1 MEKNKV
7 NLLYKDLSYQ
17 IQGIAIEIRKNFG
30 PGFKEIIYQN
40 AFEEE
45 LRERKINFKR
55 ERNIKIYS
63 PKTGKII
70 GNYRPDFL
78 IEDKIIVEIK
88 AVDLIPKNF
97 IDQIYSYLRNSKYQ
111 LGYFINFKSPKL
123 YIKRIIYT
131 NDRKLFLRKTLNERI
146 QTLNYRH

>member
-1 MEKNKV
+1 MV
-7 NLLYKDLSYQ
+7 DLLYKDLSYQ
-17 IQGIAIEIRKNFG
+17 IQGIAMEIRKNFG
-30 PGFKEIIYQN
+30 PGLKEVIYQN

-45 LRERKINFKR
+45 LKARKINFER
-55 ERNIKIYS
+55 EKNIKIYS

-70 GNYRPDFL
+70 GYYRPDFL
-78 IEDKIIVEIK
+78 IEGKIIVEIK

-97 IDQIYSYLRNSKYQ
+97 IDQIYSYLRNSEYE

-131 NDRKLFLRKTLNERI
+131 NNLKKFLENI
-146 QTLNYRH
+146 S